1 MNIVC
6 PHCNAINR
14 VEPKRLSEQPVC
26 GQCKKP
32 LLTGTPI
39 ELSGNNFDRHIAHS
53 DMPLL
58 VDFWAPWCGPCR
70 TMTPV
75 IAEVAKAL
83 EMQLRVAKLNTEAD
97 GEIAS
102 RFAIRSI
109 PTLAVFRGGREIQRQ
124 AGAVNLAS
132 LLSWL
137 RPVLGSA

>member
-14 VEPKRLSEQPVC
+14 VEPHRLAEQPVC
-26 GQCKKP
+26 GQCKKI

-39 ELSGNNFDRHIAHS
+39 ELSGANFDRHIAHS
-53 DMPLL
+53 DLPVL
-58 VDFWAPWCGPCR
+58 VDFWAPWCAPSR

-75 IAEVAKAL
+75 IAQAAKQL
-83 EMQLRVAKLNTEAD
+83 QTQLRVAKLDTEAH
-97 GEIAS
+97 GEIAG

-109 PTLAVFRGGREIQRQ
+109 PTLAVFRGGREVQRQ
-124 AGAVNLAS
+124 AGAVS
-132 LLSWL
+132 LPALMSWL